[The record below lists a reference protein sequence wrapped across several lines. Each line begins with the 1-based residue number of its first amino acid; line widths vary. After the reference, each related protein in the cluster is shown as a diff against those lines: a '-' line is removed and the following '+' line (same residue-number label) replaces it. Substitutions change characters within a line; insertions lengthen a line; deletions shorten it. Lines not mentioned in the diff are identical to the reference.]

1 MIGIK
6 FNQFQQKDNY
16 LSPQNEKTTVYAD
29 RPGVNYDHA
38 LTLLLYCPYLC
49 YHSFVRKWVVFLS
62 GSEPY
67 QEEER

>member
-29 RPGVNYDHA
+29 RPGTDLARLN
-38 LTLLLYCPYLC
+38 
-49 YHSFVRKWVVFLS
+49 LS
-62 GSEPY
+62 IGS
-67 QEEER
+67 